1 MVMSGFSAGKADKL
15 RKAMGKKKLDVMMKL
30 KDDWCNGAVEN
41 GYSLEIA
48 EKFWEDAEKF
58 AKYAFNKSHSAAYAI
73 LVMRTAYLKAYY
85 PHEYMAAVCPA
96 IWAMRTS

>member
-1 MVMSGFSAGKADKL
+1 MQISMVMSGFSAGKADKL

-48 EKFWEDAEKF
+48 EKIWEDAEKF
-58 AKYAFNKSHSAAYAI
+58 AKYAVNKSHSARKKTQVRKCEKQVLI
-73 LVMRTAYLKAYY
+73 LLLKQKN
-85 PHEYMAAVCPA
+85 
-96 IWAMRTS
+96 